1 MKIILFRFRKPLIW
15 LALICYGLFLPAR
28 DLPVKPFLFI
38 PYLDKMV
45 HFGLFFVFAI
55 LLYRP
60 FKLLNLK
67 YLLWAPLTALA
78 FGALL
83 ESVQRT
89 VSATRDTDIHD
100 FIANALGIVASIL
113 VYYFLISE
121 KKWERFF

>member
-1 MKIILFRFRKPLIW
+1 MKLLLFKKPLFW

-38 PYLDKMV
+38 PYFDKMV
-45 HFGLFFVFAI
+45 HFGLFFIFAI

-60 FKLLNLK
+60 FKKLNLK

-89 VSATRDTDIHD
+89 ISATRDTDIHD
-100 FIANALGIVASIL
+100 FIANTAGIIASIL
-113 VYYFLISE
+113 VYHFLISG

>member
-1 MKIILFRFRKPLIW
+1 MKLLLFKKPLIW

-28 DLPVKPFLFI
+28 DLPVKQFLFI
-38 PYLDKMV
+38 PYFDKMV

-60 FKLLNLK
+60 FKQLNLK
-67 YLLWAPLTALA
+67 YLFWAPFTALA

-100 FIANALGIVASIL
+100 FIANAAGVIVSIL
-113 VYYFLISE
+113 VYYYLIAG
-121 KKWERFF
+121 KKWERYF

>member
-1 MKIILFRFRKPLIW
+1 MKLILFRKPLIW
-15 LALICYGLFLPAR
+15 LVLICIGLFLPAR

-38 PYLDKMV
+38 PYFDKMV
-45 HFGLFFVFAI
+45 HFGLFFVFAL

-60 FKLLNLK
+60 YKQLNLK
-67 YLLWAPLTALA
+67 YMLWAPLTALT

-89 VSATRDTDIHD
+89 ISATRDTDIHD
-100 FIANALGIVASIL
+100 FMANTAGVIVSIL
-113 VYYFLISE
+113 VYHYFISG